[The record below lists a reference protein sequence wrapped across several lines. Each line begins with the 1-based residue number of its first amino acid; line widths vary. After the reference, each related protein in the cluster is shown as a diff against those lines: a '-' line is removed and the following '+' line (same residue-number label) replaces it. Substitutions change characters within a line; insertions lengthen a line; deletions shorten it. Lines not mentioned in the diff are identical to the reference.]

1 MSESGSL
8 AGDRE
13 RVVIEEECG
22 MSPPLTPPQNARTA
36 STTSWVPSDVIAG
49 AHAPAHVYR
58 EVPRSRCGALCLA
71 FALLML
77 SAHSGET
84 QTGGMPAHVE
94 QKVREMG
101 RVINPPETAKLY
113 SQLHQKEPYAGV
125 KIARDIRYG
134 PDERQALDVFMP
146 DPIGGGPRPVLMFVH
161 GGAFV
166 AGNKKGPPG
175 SFYFDNVGI
184 WAVHSGLIGVNI
196 TYRLAPTYKWPTG
209 AEDLASA
216 LRWVVQSIS
225 PYAGDPR
232 RIFVVGHSAG
242 AVHVADYLALPRLHV
257 DPTGPG
263 LKGAILISGLFDVA
277 RFPAGPGNKAY
288 YGEDPSKYAEQSSQA
303 GLLKTPVPL
312 LVVYAELD
320 PPSFEAESKALYEEL
335 CKANKCPRLVR
346 LGKHSHM
353 SEVYSI
359 NTADAELANRIADF
373 VNAMQ

>member
-1 MSESGSL
+1 MI
-8 AGDRE
+8 R
-13 RVVIEEECG
+13 
-22 MSPPLTPPQNARTA
+22 
-36 STTSWVPSDVIAG
+36 
-49 AHAPAHVYR
+49 
-58 EVPRSRCGALCLA
+58 RCAALCLGL
-71 FALLML
+71 ALLTL
-77 SAHSGET
+77 STHSGET
-84 QTGGMPAHVE
+84 QTGGMPAQVE
-94 QKVREMG
+94 RKLREMG

-113 SQLHQKEPYAGV
+113 SPLHQKEPYAGV

-146 DPIGGGPRPVLMFVH
+146 DQAGGGPRPVLMFVH

-184 WAVHSGLIGVNI
+184 WAVRSRWIGVNI
-196 TYRLAPTYKWPTG
+196 TYRLAPTHTWPTG

-225 PYAGDPR
+225 RYGGDPHR
-232 RIFVVGHSAG
+232 TFLAGHSAG

-257 DPTGPG
+257 DANGPG
-263 LKGAILISGLFDVA
+263 LKGAILVSGLFDVA

-288 YGEDPSKYAEQSSQA
+288 YGEDASKYAERSSQP

-320 PPSFEAESKALYEEL
+320 PASFEVESKALYEEL
-335 CKANKCPRLVR
+335 CKANKCPRLLR
-346 LGKHSHM
+346 LAKHSHM

-359 NTADAELANRIADF
+359 NTEDMELANQITEF
-373 VNAMQ
+373 VNAMR